1 MSYYRDIVIQTYH
14 NAGAPSSRSVRAR
27 PVAGQGF
34 SVQLN
39 VECSTKMRE
48 AHPVGTFMVVRAKI
62 TDVEGT
68 PFVYTH
74 YNWPYEVVTE
84 VEAKSFILRQKRG

>member
-1 MSYYRDIVIQTYH
+1 MSFYQEIVIQTYE
-14 NAGAPSSRSVRAR
+14 ASGTSSNKPIRAR
-27 PVAGQGF
+27 PVAGQGL
-34 SVQLN
+34 SIKLN

-48 AHPVGTFMVVRAKI
+48 AYPVGTFMIVRAKI

-74 YNWPYEVVTE
+74 YNWPYKVVTE
-84 VEAKSFILRQKRG
+84 AEATSFIRNR

>member
-1 MSYYRDIVIQTYH
+1 MNYYRDIVIQTYE
-14 NAGAPSSRSVRAR
+14 ASGSSSNRPVRAR
-27 PVAGQGF
+27 PVAGQGL
-34 SVQLN
+34 SVELN

-48 AHPVGTFMVVRAKI
+48 AHPVGTFMIVRAKI

-74 YNWPYEVVTE
+74 YNWPYKVVTE
-84 VEAKSFILRQKRG
+84 AEAKGFIRNL